1 VAKPADPQPAG
12 LEILAVVD
20 PPEAALSVVLARDQ
34 VMKGQRLLT
43 AAELAAVGLLG
54 FTAHAR
60 KNTGATR
67 AAAS

>member
-1 VAKPADPQPAG
+1 
-12 LEILAVVD
+12 
-20 PPEAALSVVLARDQ
+20 
-34 VMKGQRLLT
+34 VMKGQRLVT

-54 FTAHAR
+54 FAAHAR